1 MKTYKQFMSEAVPA
15 LLAAPAIMKAAPLVV
30 GAGVKAAQSLM
41 KATKQGQG
49 GRSQPTD
56 YGQGGTAKPRT
67 KNVQRP
73 TGKQP
78 KASYKD
84 RLRAQQKAD
93 RLERQQSSGSSQI
106 GPSAAKEAE
115 KAAEARAK
123 NDPRTSRLRGTIADR
138 MARGAKQN
146 KLGEGQVG
154 IDRVIG
160 ARIRDADKN
169 INKKYKDIT
178 NPKDP
183 NTAEN
188 LLRGV

>member
-15 LLAAPAIMKAAPLVV
+15 LLAAPALTKAV
-30 GAGVKAAQSLM
+30 GAAMAGTGLAGMVM

-84 RLRAQQKAD
+84 RMRAQQKAD
-93 RLERQQSSGSSQI
+93 RLERQQSSGGSQI

>member
-93 RLERQQSSGSSQI
+93 RLERQQSSGGSQI

>member
-1 MKTYKQFMSEAVPA
+1 MSEAVPA

-67 KNVQRP
+67 KNLQRP

>member
-1 MKTYKQFMSEAVPA
+1 MKTYKQFMSEAVP

-78 KASYKD
+78 KASYRD
-84 RLRAQQKAD
+84 RMRAKQKVD
-93 RLERQQSSGSSQI
+93 RSLERQQSSDVKH
-106 GPSAAKEAE
+106 GPSFE
-115 KAAEARAK
+115 KDAAEAARRREQNMKTPDQRLDDLVGKAAK
-123 NDPRTSRLRGTIADR
+123 NLGI
-138 MARGAKQN
+138 
-146 KLGEGQVG
+146 KL
-154 IDRVIG
+154 
-160 ARIRDADKN
+160 
-169 INKKYKDIT
+169 
-178 NPKDP
+178 P
-183 NTAEN
+183 
-188 LLRGV
+188 